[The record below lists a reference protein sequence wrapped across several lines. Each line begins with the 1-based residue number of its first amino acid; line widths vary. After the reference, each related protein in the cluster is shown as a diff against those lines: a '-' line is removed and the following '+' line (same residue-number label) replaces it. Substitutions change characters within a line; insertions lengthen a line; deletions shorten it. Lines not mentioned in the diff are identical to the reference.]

1 MSLTQKLGKMGRF
14 EIGSTRAIM
23 IGHHL
28 ILGELIDFITAETL
42 EDTHDERYRQNLAR
56 LLVEKKGYAKNEIEP
71 RGKLLVKAGDK
82 SAIVKV
88 DFKIFLSG
96 RVCMVIKYGP
106 GSIVTRHRPA
116 LAASRLVTS
125 YQVPVVV
132 VTNGE
137 DAEILDGATGKVI
150 QSGLDSI
157 PSKMTL
163 VQRVA
168 DKRFKPIS
176 ANRAEMESRI
186 VYAYEVDGSCPCDDT
201 ICRL

>member
-1 MSLTQKLGKMGRF
+1 
-14 EIGSTRAIM
+14 M

-71 RGKLLVKAGDK
+71 RCKLLVKAGDK

-116 LAASRLVTS
+116 LAASRLVAS
-125 YQVPVVV
+125 YQVPIVV

-157 PSKMTL
+157 PSRMTL
-163 VQRVA
+163 VQSVA